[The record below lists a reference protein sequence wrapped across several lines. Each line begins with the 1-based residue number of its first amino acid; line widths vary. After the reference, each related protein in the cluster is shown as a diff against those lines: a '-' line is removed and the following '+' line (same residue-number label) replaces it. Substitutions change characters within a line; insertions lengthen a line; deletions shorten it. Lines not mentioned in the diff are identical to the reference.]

1 MQQKENDRIHLL
13 NNVIDAAKDVGVK
26 FFLYCC
32 YIARKKI
39 RGTKYGTL

>member
-26 FFLYCC
+26 FFLLGSVMGAGMLILLFHCS
-32 YIARKKI
+32 
-39 RGTKYGTL
+39 